1 MLIVKHSNTSHVS
14 IYLSTLSV
22 AFSTFLYSN
31 TSHVLIYQILQRKC
45 GGSIGIQIHLMFL
58 FIINVV
64 QYCNWYRL
72 FKYISCSYLSEAAMK
87 MFCYHLYSNTSHVL
101 IYRGC
106 FRLPYI
112 IQQFKY
118 ISCSYLSQR
127 DSVRVFC
134 HSRFK
139 YISCSYLSKILIFV
153 SLIISDSN
161 TSHVLIY
168 LHWRDYR
175 KKEQKYSNTSHVLI
189 YLKEASNTSV
199 EMQHSNTSHVLIYL
213 IHILYLL
220 QCLLHS
226 NTSHVLIYQSV
237 YNGTYT
243 VYRFKYISC
252 SYLSKT
258 SYVNRSV
265 FCRIQIHL
273 MFLFILVVAYDADK
287 HHKFKYISCSYLS
300 LFDFFF

>member
-1 MLIVKHSNTSHVS
+1 MWWKH
-14 IYLSTLSV
+14 
-22 AFSTFLYSN
+22 
-31 TSHVLIYQILQRKC
+31 RD
-45 GGSIGIQIHLMFL
+45 
-58 FIINVV
+58 
-64 QYCNWYRL
+64 
-72 FKYISCSYLSEAAMK
+72 
-87 MFCYHLYSNTSHVL
+87 SNTSHVL

-213 IHILYLL
+213 SFSTNSL
-220 QCLLHS
+220 S
-226 NTSHVLIYQSV
+226 NNL
-237 YNGTYT
+237 
-243 VYRFKYISC
+243 
-252 SYLSKT
+252 
-258 SYVNRSV
+258 
-265 FCRIQIHL
+265 IQIHL
-273 MFLFILVVAYDADK
+273 MFLFIVGWYTVAVLLI
-287 HHKFKYISCSYLS
+287 KFKYISCSYLS
-300 LFDFFF
+300 GCALYRCCA